1 MKNTRLQMFADW
13 FKEGQHPEEHL
24 LGIPMSIKK
33 EYSEYYK
40 EKTNNFINDVRL
52 LSFKIFDYYH

>member
-1 MKNTRLQMFADW
+1 MKNIHSKMFADW
-13 FKEGQHPEEHL
+13 LKEGLHPEELL

-40 EKTNNFINDVRL
+40 EKQNERMEIRRPTQR
-52 LSFKIFDYYH
+52 